1 MRVLVTGGS
10 GFLGATIV
18 GRLVARGIAVRVFDR
33 VENRALVEAIAPGAA
48 AQLDWQA
55 GDIVDGE
62 AVATAATGCDGI
74 IHLAGL
80 LTPACQADPV
90 LGMRINVIGTL
101 NVFEAARA
109 QGIVRII
116 YTSST
121 AVFGSGGS
129 LPWPHTHYGASKLA
143 CEGSARAY
151 WADHGLASIGL
162 RPYVVYGPG
171 RETGISAGP
180 SLACRAAARGERYT
194 IPYRGRAGLVFVDDV
209 AAAYEQALLREPDGA
224 HVLNVVGVT
233 ASNEEVIAAIRRIV
247 PDAVID
253 VDGPELGIAP
263 DVDDSDLHA
272 MFPGLPRTSLQDG
285 IARTIAFY
293 RQQLS

>member
-10 GFLGATIV
+10 GFLGAAIV
-18 GRLVARGIAVRVFDR
+18 ERLVARGIAVRVFDR

-48 AQLDWQA
+48 AQLDWQV

-62 AVATAATGCDGI
+62 AVAAATTGCDGI
-74 IHLAGL
+74 IHLAGV

-90 LGMRINVIGTL
+90 RGMRINVIGTL

-109 QGIVRII
+109 QGIARVI

-121 AVFGSGGS
+121 AVFGSRGS
-129 LPWPHTHYGASKLA
+129 IPWPQTHYGASKLA

-209 AAAYEQALLREPDGA
+209 AAAYELALLREPDGA
-224 HVLNVVGVT
+224 LVLNVVGVT
-233 ASNEEVIAAIRRIV
+233 ASNEEVIEAIRRIV
-247 PDAVID
+247 PDAAID
-253 VDGPELGIAP
+253 LDGPELGIAP

-272 MFPGLPRTSLQDG
+272 MFPGQPRTSLQDG

-293 RQQLS
+293 RQQPS